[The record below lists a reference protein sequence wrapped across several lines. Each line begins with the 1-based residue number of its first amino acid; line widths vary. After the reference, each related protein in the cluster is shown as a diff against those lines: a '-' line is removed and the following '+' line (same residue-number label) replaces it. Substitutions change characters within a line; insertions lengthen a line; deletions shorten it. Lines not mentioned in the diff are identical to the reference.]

1 MKIKIKDINGKVV
14 EEVSAAQN
22 LFAVDYNRS
31 VVRQAVLAELNNLR
45 QGTHSSKNRSAVR
58 GGGKKPWKQKGRGV
72 ARAGTI
78 RSPLWKGGGTVFGP
92 TPHGYKHK
100 LPKKVRKLARRSV
113 FSYRFANDEL
123 IILDKIELKSHKTS
137 EFISFLKKLNIE
149 HKKITLLVTKL
160 DNNLMLSSRNIENV
174 YIENAKNVSVYDLL
188 DSDILLFDK
197 SALEDIIEVLA

>member
-14 EEVSAAQN
+14 EEVSADKS
-22 LFAVDYNRS
+22 LFAVDHNKP
-31 VVRQAVLAELNNLR
+31 VIRQAVLAEMNNLR

-78 RSPLWKGGGTVFGP
+78 RSPLWRGGGTVFGP

-100 LPKKVRKLARRSV
+100 LPKKVGKLARRSV
-113 FSYRFANDEL
+113 FSYRFANDE
-123 IILDKIELKSHKTS
+123 IVILDKIELKSHKTS
-137 EFISFLKKLNIE
+137 DFISFLKKLNIE
-149 HKKITLLVTKL
+149 DKKITLLVSKV
-160 DNNLMLSSRNIENV
+160 DNNILLSSRNIENV

-197 SALEDIIEVLA
+197 SALEDITEVLA

>member
-1 MKIKIKDINGKVV
+1 MKIKIKDINGKVI
-14 EEVSAAQN
+14 EEVSADKN
-22 LFAVDYNRS
+22 LFAVDYNKS
-31 VVRQAVLAELNNLR
+31 VVRQAVLAEMTNSR

-100 LPKKVRKLARRSV
+100 LPKKIGKLARRSV
-113 FSYRFANDEL
+113 FSYRFAKDEL
-123 IILDKIELKSHKTS
+123 IILDKIQFKSHKTS
-137 EFISFLKKLNIE
+137 EFVSFLKKLNVE
-149 HKKITLLVTKL
+149 HKKITLLVSKAD
-160 DNNLMLSSRNIENV
+160 DNLILSSRNVKNV

-197 SALEDIIEVLA
+197 SALEDLIEVLA

>member
-1 MKIKIKDINGKVV
+1 MKIKIKDMKGKFL
-14 EEVSAAQN
+14 EEVAADKN

-31 VVRQAVLAELNNLR
+31 VVRQAVLAEMTNLR

-78 RSPLWKGGGTVFGP
+78 RSPLWRGGGTVFGP
-92 TPHGYKHK
+92 ASHGYKHK
-100 LPKKVRKLARRSV
+100 LPKKISKLARRSV
-113 FSYRFANDEL
+113 FSYRFAKDEL
-123 IILDKIELKSHKTS
+123 IILDKIEFKSHKTS
-137 EFISFLKKLNIE
+137 EFVSFLKKLKVE
-149 HKKITLLVTKL
+149 HKKITLLVSKA
-160 DNNLMLSSRNIENV
+160 DNNLILSSRNVKNV

-197 SALEDIIEVLA
+197 SALEDLIEVLA

>member
-1 MKIKIKDINGKVV
+1 M
-14 EEVSAAQN
+14 
-22 LFAVDYNRS
+22 
-31 VVRQAVLAELNNLR
+31 LAEMNNLR

-92 TPHGYKHK
+92 TPHDYKHK
-100 LPKKVRKLARRSV
+100 LPKKVGKLARRSI

-123 IILDKIELKSHKTS
+123 IILDKIELNSHKTS
-137 EFISFLKKLNIE
+137 DFISFLKKLNVE
-149 HKKITLLVTKL
+149 HKKITLLVSKV
-160 DNNLMLSSRNIENV
+160 DNNLLLSSRNIENV
-174 YIENAKNVSVYDLL
+174 YIENAKNASVYDLL

-197 SALEDIIEVLA
+197 SALEDLIEVLA